1 MKTIVKLLAVFTLVL
16 AGFSQHSTASAATN
30 FKFKGNSADAFFS
43 SFDGC
48 VLTEVSIFAS
58 EGVFKSGPGRG
69 TESSATSLF
78 ISQFDFCADAQVLAA
93 EGFADLS
100 PSDFEVANKLSS
112 ATLDATVNVFDFVSG
127 SSFDVDVNLTWTAT
141 GGLSRQNVNNHFT
154 SPGCK
159 VHSRFRGT
167 SREATV
173 SGSISDGSTNF
184 TPEEGLFGL
193 ISAVKTGDVVIG
205 CTG

>member
-1 MKTIVKLLAVFTLVL
+1 MKTIVKLLAVLTLVL
-16 AGFSQHSTASAATN
+16 AGFSQHSTALAATN
-30 FKFKGNSADAFFS
+30 FKFKGNTADAFFS

-69 TESSATSLF
+69 GLSSGTSLF
-78 ISQFDFCADAQVLAA
+78 ISQFDFCADTQVLAA
-93 EGFADLS
+93 EGFAELS
-100 PSDFEVANKLSS
+100 PSDFEVANRLSM

-127 SSFDVDVNLTWTAT
+127 LSFDVDVDLTWTAT
-141 GGLSRQNVNNHFT
+141 GLSRQNVNNHFT

-173 SGSISDGSTNF
+173 SGSISDGNANF
-184 TPEEGLFGL
+184 TPEAGLFGL
-193 ISAVKTGDVVIG
+193 ISAVKQGDVVIG
-205 CTG
+205 CNG